1 MKLVEN
7 ENNVDDATWQD
18 GDQDSNGNNSAA
30 DSAQYEAMLYPMES
44 KSIFLPAD
52 EAEA

>member
-7 ENNVDDATWQD
+7 ENNVDDATLQD
-18 GDQDSNGNNSAA
+18 RDQDSNGNNSAA

-44 KSIFLPAD
+44 KSIFVD